1 MTAVLAAALLVSSC
15 TTGTGSSDSTG
26 SAEPTASANSL
37 SPIGA
42 GLEGP
47 AGLTATVF
55 ASGILQAAALASDP
69 QGRLWVATAA
79 YTDTGQDGVY
89 LVTASGATP
98 IEVISGLTALG
109 LLWVGD
115 SL

>member
-1 MTAVLAAALLVSSC
+1 VTAVLAAALLVSSC

-47 AGLTATVF
+47 AGLIVGTVLF
-55 ASGILQAAALASDP
+55 VRSD
-69 QGRLWVATAA
+69 RNR
-79 YTDTGQDGVY
+79 
-89 LVTASGATP
+89 
-98 IEVISGLTALG
+98 
-109 LLWVGD
+109 
-115 SL
+115 

>member
-1 MTAVLAAALLVSSC
+1 M
-15 TTGTGSSDSTG
+15 
-26 SAEPTASANSL
+26 
-37 SPIGA
+37 
-42 GLEGP
+42 
-47 AGLTATVF
+47 
-55 ASGILQAAALASDP
+55 
-69 QGRLWVATAA
+69 TAA